1 MNRQDGKYRKKIY
14 ASQFKDVSDEQVIF
28 DLFLLASVKYNSNT
42 RGVKWL
48 EVKLQDNTGFI
59 SGRIWADKIRSEYET
74 MAGKPVFVKG
84 TVNYYAGR
92 PEITIEM
99 LRVVKDGEFDLS
111 EFCRMVEPAAVSK
124 YIDLMRSMV
133 SKIENGLLR
142 DFVGHILTEETLQ
155 EMSTLPVDLH
165 GHHNYRGGL
174 LEHTFEVSWGAF
186 FQTQA
191 TGPVRRYP
199 VNKDLVSA
207 GALLHDIDVIGRIM
221 HNGYGYREK
230 AFHGLIGSLPLYD
243 ILTAARAEAKLPDN
257 LFAHLLHIIEASHE
271 TGVAKTAEAMAVRS
285 ANLLS
290 IEYNRLEDTLWS
302 CKTESGDC
310 VWSRTMER
318 EVYRFGKEKQDG
330 DTDTPENSE
339 AH

>member
-1 MNRQDGKYRKKIY
+1 MNRQEGKYHKKIY

-28 DLFLLASVKYNSNT
+28 DLFLLTSVKYNSNT

-48 EVKLQDNTGFI
+48 EVRLQDNTGFI
-59 SGRIWADKIRSEYET
+59 SGRIWADKIRSEYEN

-84 TVNYYAGR
+84 AVNYYAGR

-99 LRVVKDGEFDLS
+99 LRVVKDDEFDLG
-111 EFCRMVEPAAVSK
+111 ELCRTIDPAAASR
-124 YIDLMRSMV
+124 YIELMRSMM
-133 SKIENGLLR
+133 SKIENNLLR
-142 DFVGHILTEETLQ
+142 DFVGHVLTEDTLQ
-155 EMSTLPVDLH
+155 EMAILPVDLH

-191 TGPVRRYP
+191 TAPVRRYP
-199 VNKDLVSA
+199 INKDLVSA
-207 GALLHDIDVIGRIM
+207 GALLHDIGVLNRIM
-221 HNGYGYREK
+221 HNGYGYRER
-230 AFHGLIGSLPLYD
+230 AFNGLIGSLPLYN
-243 ILTAARAEAKLPDN
+243 ILTATRSESKLPDD

-271 TGVAKTAEAMAVRS
+271 SGIAKTAEAMAVRN

-302 CKTESGDC
+302 CKVKAGDS
-310 VWSRTMER
+310 VWSRTLER
-318 EVYRFGKEKQDG
+318 DVYRFGKEDVDG
-330 DTDTPENSE
+330 DTASEDSE